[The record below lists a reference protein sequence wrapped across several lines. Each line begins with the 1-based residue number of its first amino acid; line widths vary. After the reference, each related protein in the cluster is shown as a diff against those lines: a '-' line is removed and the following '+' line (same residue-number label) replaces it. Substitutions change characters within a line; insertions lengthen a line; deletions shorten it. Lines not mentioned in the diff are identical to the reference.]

1 MNIAYTFDDGYSKIT
16 AVSIASLLESNKLE
30 REINIL
36 IVDCGIQA
44 ENKNKLIELVKSYNR
59 SIKFFNGVKL
69 EEKFNTSLKCLSW
82 SPVCYER
89 LFYHEIF
96 ASYDKVL
103 HVDCD
108 TLVLKNLSNTYNLD
122 INNYFLAAC
131 LDCSPSPKKM
141 LKFSHSQKYFSA
153 GFMLLNLNKMRLENT
168 TDKIVNIVNLHN
180 GVFPHLDQDVFNLT
194 YENRILLLDA
204 QYNVMTPILLY
215 DSLCS
220 KVFYNNEYY
229 TPKQLRYA
237 SKNPAVIHFTGC
249 LYTRRPWD
257 QPCFHKYNYR
267 WLSYLNLTPYPNSK
281 KLLFSKKR
289 KFSFIKSILFKIWL
303 IVIRI
308 PIIRNITFLIDK
320 KIVLKVKR

>member
-1 MNIAYTFDDGYSKIT
+1 MLFRSAYTFDDGYSKIT

-180 GVFPHLDQDVFNLT
+180 GVFPHLED
-194 YENRILLLDA
+194 
-204 QYNVMTPILLY
+204 
-215 DSLCS
+215 
-220 KVFYNNEYY
+220 
-229 TPKQLRYA
+229 
-237 SKNPAVIHFTGC
+237 
-249 LYTRRPWD
+249 
-257 QPCFHKYNYR
+257 
-267 WLSYLNLTPYPNSK
+267 
-281 KLLFSKKR
+281 R
-289 KFSFIKSILFKIWL
+289 KS
-303 IVIRI
+303 V
-308 PIIRNITFLIDK
+308 
-320 KIVLKVKR
+320 V